1 MIMKFLFRP
10 LLFLCILLGTMSIV
24 ICQNLVPNWSFEE
37 NNDSCTNN
45 IAPGF
50 FENVNFW
57 LPKRSLQGIANA
69 SATFSTPDYYSSCF
83 PNPST
88 RPPNN
93 GFAFQYPFHG
103 SSLVGIIYHGTNDGL
118 HDREAIRIRLSES
131 LKSGVCYHAEMFVNL
146 GNNATYVCDH
156 LGMACTV
163 DSFPM
168 LLDGSI
174 AMPLPQVFT
183 DQLISDTL
191 NWTVIEGDFVASGG
205 EKWLTI
211 GWFFPN
217 NTITYNLIGDT
228 TALGIVTSAYYLIDA
243 VQLYPCT
250 DDEEAVILPNFISP
264 NGDGKNDFY
273 VIDSLPPMTTVSF
286 YNRWGNEVYRS
297 DNYQNNWDGSYL
309 GNPLPTGT
317 YFVIVQMPLGVRK
330 STFIELMY

>member
-1 MIMKFLFRP
+1 MKMRFLFRI
-10 LLFLCILLGTMSIV
+10 LLLKCLFLTQTENCV
-24 ICQNLVPNWSFEE
+24 CQNLVPNWSFED
-37 NNDSCTNN
+37 NNDSCTNTSD
-45 IAPGF
+45 PGF
-50 FENVNFW
+50 FENLDLW
-57 LPKRSLQGIANA
+57 LPKRYLQGTNNA
-69 SATFSTPDYYSSCF
+69 IATFSTPDYYSLCL
-83 PNPST
+83 PSVFY
-88 RPPNN
+88 RPPQI
-93 GFAFQYPFHG
+93 GFAFQYPQEG
-103 SSLVGIIYHGTNDGL
+103 NALVGIVYHGTDDIL
-118 HDREAIRIRLSES
+118 HDREAIRIKLNEP

-168 LLDGSI
+168 LLDGTI

-211 GWFFPN
+211 GWFFPT

-250 DDEEAVILPNFISP
+250 DEEEAVILPNFITP

-273 VIDSLPPMTTVSF
+273 VIDSLPPMTKVSF
-286 YNRWGNEVYRS
+286 FNRWGNEVYCS

-317 YFVIVQMPLGVRK
+317 YYVIVQMPLGVRK